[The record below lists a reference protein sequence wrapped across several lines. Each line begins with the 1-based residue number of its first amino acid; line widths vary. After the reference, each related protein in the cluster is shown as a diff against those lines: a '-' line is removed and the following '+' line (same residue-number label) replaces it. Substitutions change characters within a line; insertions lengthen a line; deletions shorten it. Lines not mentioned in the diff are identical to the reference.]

1 MQFRAVIR
9 RNTIVAPLAFAVAIA
24 LVVISEG
31 SYWQSISTL
40 DHLSAMGAARTSVM
54 EISRGLSDA
63 ETGQR
68 GYLLTGRDEYREP
81 YDKGLKRIAESFR
94 YLDAYYSANEKPT
107 EILRKL
113 HVATESKLSELAL
126 TLSLQRQ
133 GKLKEAQEIVLSNI
147 GKEQMDTFRAVSAE
161 LLDFETQSVA
171 RGRKDLTD
179 TLLFNRIGVAILS
192 LVGLAALYLYL
203 RKSYLFERNQLEIQR
218 MIQVERDRLEVEVSQ
233 RTQQLLELTQHLQT
247 AREDERN
254 RLARNLHDDLGSLL
268 TSAKLDAA
276 RIRSRLAGTAPDAL
290 ELLAHMVSTL
300 NSGIALGRRIIEDLR
315 PSALSNLGLV
325 ATLEILAQEF
335 AEQSGVQAHC
345 KLEPMTLKP
354 DAELVIYRLVQESIT
369 NIVKYARASNVWID
383 LKATGDRVNVTVRD
397 DGVGFSTDVKPVSAY
412 GLMGMR
418 FRIEAL
424 GGQLTVV
431 SASDQGTTIKVD
443 LPNSSPPAAA

>member
-31 SYWQSISTL
+31 SYWQTSKTL
-40 DHLSAMGAARTSVM
+40 EHLSAMAAERTSVM

-68 GYLLTGRDEYREP
+68 GYLLTGREEYREP
-81 YDKGLKRIAESFR
+81 YDKGLQRIAESFR
-94 YLDAYYSANEKPT
+94 YLDAYYSANAKPT

-126 TLSLQRQ
+126 TLSLQKQ

-192 LVGLAALYLYL
+192 LVGLASLYLYL